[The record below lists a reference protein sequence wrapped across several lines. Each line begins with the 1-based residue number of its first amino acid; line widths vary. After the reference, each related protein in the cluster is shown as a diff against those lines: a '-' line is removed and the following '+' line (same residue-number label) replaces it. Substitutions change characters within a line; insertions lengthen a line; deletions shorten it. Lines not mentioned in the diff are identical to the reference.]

1 MEESTEPPAGGVTGF
16 VPKLTVMPAGVPG
29 ALKVTG
35 DEKLPM
41 EVTLVVVVEDPPWV
55 IGSVPGETETL
66 KSGVG
71 PAGFTINVMAAGW
84 LTAPPEAVIVRGY
97 VPVGVEAVVAMLTVV
112 AKVGELV
119 IGVFGVAPAGKP
131 PVRASV
137 TG

>member
-16 VPKLTVMPAGVPG
+16 VPKLTVMPAGAPG
-29 ALKVTG
+29 ALRVTD

-55 IGSVPGETETL
+55 IVSVPGEIETL

-71 PAGFTINVMAAGW
+71 PAGFTINVMATGW
-84 LTAPPEAVIVRGY
+84 VTDPPEAVIVRGY
-97 VPVGVEAVVAMLTVV
+97 VPVGVEPVVAMVTVV
-112 AKVGELV
+112 AKAGELV
-119 IGVFGVAPAGKP
+119 IGVFGVTPAGKP
-131 PVRASV
+131 PARASV

>member
-16 VPKLTVMPAGVPG
+16 VPKFTVMPAGAPG
-29 ALKVTG
+29 ALRATG

-71 PAGFTINVMAAGW
+71 PAGLTINVMVTECV
-84 LTAPPEAVIVRGY
+84 TAPPEAVIVRG
-97 VPVGVEAVVAMLTVV
+97 
-112 AKVGELV
+112 
-119 IGVFGVAPAGKP
+119 
-131 PVRASV
+131 
-137 TG
+137 